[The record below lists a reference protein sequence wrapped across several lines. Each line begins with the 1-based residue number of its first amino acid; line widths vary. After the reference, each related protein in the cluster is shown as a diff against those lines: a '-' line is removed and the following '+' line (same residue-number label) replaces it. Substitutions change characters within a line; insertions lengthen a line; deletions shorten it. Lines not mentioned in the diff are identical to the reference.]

1 MMIIRMLTRACHIRY
16 NTAFPRCPC
25 CSVSLFRVNSLLPFR
40 SLFSSLADAR
50 VFAHPALQGIQFV
63 KRLRLL
69 HDRAK
74 QRAEVLLY
82 FRRADEA
89 ETAYLSMDRRDLAV
103 DMRMRLGDWA
113 NVLRL
118 LQRPGG
124 SGSGGS
130 GAASAGDDA
139 LLALARTRMG
149 DYFADRQQWGRAVP
163 FYEAARCY
171 EALVECYYVTENYGA
186 LGGLVNALPEGSPLL
201 ANVAGKLQSVG
212 LTEGAA
218 QALLH
223 AGDIKGAVDACVLLN
238 QWDKALALAERHRLP
253 QIETLL
259 VKYGAHLTESGRSLT
274 AVDLYKRAGR
284 DAEAAKLLA
293 RLAADSARG
302 KVASLRGPLRSKQ
315 LYVLAALEV
324 ERHRKRTMEAAAA
337 GAGTGAGAAA
347 TAALVTGAGGAAGA
361 VNAKQAAAMAT
372 AAAMSTLLKADAD
385 VAAAAASTG
394 AGLTAI
400 GLSSGS
406 AASSDAAA
414 ARTLDAAWHGAEA
427 FHFFMLAQRQLYDG
441 DPASAMATAC
451 RLPLY
456 EDMLEGR
463 DAFALLALTAFY
475 AGCLGTCSRAFVK
488 LEALESIPPPE
499 RDAFADLA
507 LAIFSAARPLD
518 PPADASNSL
527 PCPTP
532 GCRETL
538 RTWSTNCMGCGANF
552 PACVATG
559 RPLFQ
564 AAAAAAAGPAGAA
577 AELPDLWRCGTCRHR
592 ALRSAMHGR
601 VSCPL
606 CHAAV
611 NGDAPAGDLAASSGA
626 GGAAAGGAGASKPR
640 VQPVA
645 AAFRL

>member
-1 MMIIRMLTRACHIRY
+1 M
-16 NTAFPRCPC
+16 
-25 CSVSLFRVNSLLPFR
+25 
-40 SLFSSLADAR
+40 
-50 VFAHPALQGIQFV
+50 

-89 ETAYLSMDRRDLAV
+89 EAAYVGMDRRDLAV

-113 NVLRL
+113 HVLRL
-118 LQRPGG
+118 LQRPGA
-124 SGSGGS
+124 SAS
-130 GAASAGDDA
+130 AASASASSGGGDDA

-171 EALVECYYVTENYGA
+171 EALVECYYVTESYAALGA
-186 LGGLVNALPEGSPLL
+186 LVAALPEGSPLL

-218 QALLH
+218 QALLR

-253 QIETLL
+253 QIESLL
-259 VKYGAHLTESGRSLT
+259 VKYGAHLTDSGRSLT

-302 KVASLRGPLRSKQ
+302 KVAALRGPLRTKQ

-337 GAGTGAGAAA
+337 GAGAGGGAAA
-347 TAALVTGAGGAAGA
+347 TAAMVTGAGGGA

-394 AGLTAI
+394 SGLTSI
-400 GLSSGS
+400 GLASGS
-406 AASSDAAA
+406 AAASDAAA

-427 FHFFMLAQRQLYDG
+427 FHFLMLAQRQLYEG
-441 DPASAMATAC
+441 DPAAAMATAC

-463 DAFALLALTAFY
+463 DAFALLALTSFY

-488 LEALESIPPPE
+488 LEALDSIPPPE

-518 PPADASNSL
+518 PPADAANSL

-532 GCRETL
+532 SCRETL

-564 AAAAAAAGPAGAA
+564 AASTSAAAAGPGGALGGD
-577 AELPDLWRCGTCRHR
+577 LPDLWRCGTCRHR
-592 ALRSAMHGR
+592 ALRAAMHGR

-611 NGDAPAGDLAASSGA
+611 NGEGDAAAAGSASGA
-626 GGAAAGGAGASKPR
+626 AAAGGAGKPR
-640 VQPVA
+640 VQPVT